1 MIEGLFNRPSDLS
14 QMVMPGA
21 VLKSLVPLFFWAA
34 CCSVSFSHGHH
45 QPRSLEEE
53 DLLSGVIVG
62 HFFHS
67 TALLPPAG
75 GWVLL
80 PAVGTLRTLYLV
92 QSAIHPIVR
101 PAQ

>member
-53 DLLSGVIVG
+53 DL
-62 HFFHS
+62 
-67 TALLPPAG
+67 
-75 GWVLL
+75 
-80 PAVGTLRTLYLV
+80 
-92 QSAIHPIVR
+92 
-101 PAQ
+101 